1 MAEWSK
7 ALDLSSSGQLSA
19 WVRTPLLAPIFCGDT
34 LRKNITTPAGFEP
47 ARAKPSRF
55 LIYRLN
61 HSATVS
67 KCSSK
72 NLPEG
77 FEPPSSGLEPDV
89 LTTTL
94 WEVNLIGGRA
104 RIQSTDVRR

>member
-1 MAEWSK
+1 MPY
-7 ALDLSSSGQLSA
+7 
-19 WVRTPLLAPIFCGDT
+19 PLGHAGCQT
-34 LRKNITTPAGFEP
+34 AKKVTTSAGFEP

-94 WEVNLIGGRA
+94 WEVGCTCTAPVLLTVGFCGLAFVNSPR
-104 RIQSTDVRR
+104 